1 MCMCGVSGVC
11 GACFVCVVM
20 CVLCVHVVHVV
31 CHGGGFP
38 QQSGQ
43 HAYSEP
49 TPLRTA
55 QAWAQVRCRLS
66 ADWLVKEGTLARATR
81 VLP

>member
-1 MCMCGVSGVC
+1 MCGVSGV
-11 GACFVCVVM
+11 CFVCVVM
-20 CVLCVHVVHVV
+20 CVLFVCVVCVVHVV

-38 QQSGQ
+38 QQPGQ
-43 HAYSEP
+43 HACSEP

-66 ADWLVKEGTLARATR
+66 ADWLVKAGTLAQATG